1 MVEITNSRE
10 IINTAKKDFGEYEF
24 IDPVPQDIGFM
35 KLSYDK
41 VSAQGAYM
49 MRMAP
54 GATTENHTHNRREEY
69 YIMEG
74 DLIESDGMVLGPGD
88 FVIYAPGTTHN
99 SRTETGCLIL
109 AIDYSWSNED
119 NK

>member
-1 MVEITNSRE
+1 MAESTNPRK
-10 IINTAKKDFGEYEF
+10 IINTGSEEFGQYGF
-24 IDPVPQDIGFM
+24 IDPAPDDIGFM

-41 VSAQGAYM
+41 VSGQGAYM

-54 GATTENHTHNRREEY
+54 GAITENHTHKRREEY

-74 DLIESDGMVLGPGD
+74 DLIESDGTILAPGD
-88 FVIYAPGTTHN
+88 FVIYPPGTTHN

-109 AIDYSWSNED
+109 AIEYSWSSED
-119 NK
+119 